1 MISATLSLA
10 GWVLPGTLAILS
22 LALAGAA
29 TYFAHRAM
37 ARRGE
42 SEEAFSVLAKHM
54 NLSRADRRMVREL
67 AEQTRDATPAG
78 LLISEHAFRK
88 AADAQRAAGDQPA
101 QRVAETRDFAARAF
115 RNAA

>member
-1 MISATLSLA
+1 MTPVTLSLA
-10 GWVLPGTLAILS
+10 GWVLPGTLAALS
-22 LALAGAA
+22 LALAAAA
-29 TYFAHRAM
+29 TYVAHRAM

-42 SEEAFSVLAKHM
+42 SDEAFTVLARHM

-67 AEQTRDATPAG
+67 ADQTRDATPAG